1 MPDGPSET
9 GPQVRVRFGVF
20 ELDRRTGEL
29 RRAGSRVRLA
39 GQPLRLLERLL
50 ECPGDLV
57 TREELRQELW
67 SDDTFVD
74 FELNLNSAIKR
85 LRAALGDS
93 AESPRFIET
102 LPRRGYRFLPPVE
115 RIPAP
120 SISPRRDPGPSD
132 VLSSPESADL
142 LPVDAGPAG
151 TGHRR
156 TRFVRWLVAAATLTL
171 IAAGLAHVA
180 WPERPPAYRAI
191 AVLPFVLPGAD
202 SAEDEYLAFGM
213 SEALTTEL
221 SKLGALR
228 VISQTS
234 SMQYKDASRM
244 LPRIAEEL
252 GVDLVIEGSVRREG
266 NRIRITVQL
275 IEAATDSHLWAE
287 SYQREIGSVL
297 TVVDDVARAVAR
309 QIHSQ
314 VAPADAAGNRA
325 FRPVD
330 SAVAEAYL
338 KGRYHLGRG
347 TEADALRAV
356 NYFERALALDPSHAL
371 SHSGLADYYTVTDT
385 LSPDVAIGKSRFHA
399 GQAIELD
406 EALPDAHTSL
416 AFLHFYYDWNWAE
429 AEREF
434 KRAIDLDPGHVRA
447 HRWYGLFLSAMG
459 RHAEALVLIQTA
471 LAADPIAI
479 VNHDA
484 AGTVRFNARQFAE
497 VAAIGR
503 SIHELNAFD
512 ARGYEHMAAG
522 SFQLRQHAAALAHV
536 EQGLVLAGS
545 GVALELIRIFSLGRV
560 GRIADA
566 ERALAGLE
574 REAQQ
579 QYVSPVLLGLDH
591 AHLGRHER
599 ALDYLEQAHAE
610 RDAYLVFLN
619 VSPWFDPLRT
629 HPRFQRLRNRL
640 KFPAP

>member
-1 MPDGPSET
+1 MPDGPSND
-9 GPQVRVRFGVF
+9 GLRVRVRFGVF
-20 ELDRRTGEL
+20 ELDPRTGEL
-29 RRAGSRVRLA
+29 RKAGSRVRLA

-50 ECPGDLV
+50 ERPGNLV

-67 SDDTFVD
+67 TEDTFVD
-74 FELNLNSAIKR
+74 FERNLNSAIKR

-120 SISPRRDPGPSD
+120 LPPRPDPSD
-132 VLSSPESADL
+132 VVSRPVSTDL
-142 LPVDAGPAG
+142 PAANAG
-151 TGHRR
+151 TAGAGHGRAR
-156 TRFVRWLVAAATLTL
+156 HGLLLWLAAAATLTL
-171 IAAGLAHVA
+171 ISAGLALLA
-180 WPERPPAYRAI
+180 WRDRPPDYRAI
-191 AVLPFVLPGAD
+191 AVLPFVLPGGDAG
-202 SAEDEYLAFGM
+202 EDEYLAFGM

-266 NRIRITVQL
+266 NRLRITVQL

-297 TVVDDVARAVAR
+297 TVVDDVARAVAE
-309 QIHSQ
+309 QIHIR
-314 VAPADAAGNRA
+314 VAPPGEAGRRA

-338 KGRYHLGRG
+338 KGRYHLGKG
-347 TEADALRAV
+347 TDADALRAV
-356 NYFERALALDPSHAL
+356 GYFERALALDPAHAL
-371 SHSGLADYYTVTDT
+371 SHCGLADYYTVTDT
-385 LSPDVAIGKSRFHA
+385 LSPEAAIGKARFHA
-399 GQAIELD
+399 GQALELD

-434 KRAIDLDPGHVRA
+434 RRALELDPGHVRA

-459 RHAEALVLIQTA
+459 RQAEALAQIQTA

-484 AGTVRFNARQFAE
+484 AGMVRLNARQFAE
-497 VAAIGR
+497 AAAIGH

-522 SFQLRQHAAALAHV
+522 SFQLRKHAEALAHV
-536 EQGLVLAGS
+536 EQGLERDRS
-545 GVALELIRIFSLGRV
+545 GVALELIRILSLGRL

-566 ERALAGLE
+566 ERALGDLE
-574 REAQQ
+574 LKAQQ
-579 QYVSPVLLGLDH
+579 RYVSPVLLALEH

-599 ALDYLEQAHAE
+599 ALEYLEQAYAE
-610 RDAYLVFLN
+610 RDAYLVFVN
-619 VSPWFDPLRT
+619 VSPWFDPLRAL
-629 HPRFQRLRNRL
+629 PRFQRLRDRL
-640 KFPAP
+640 KFPVP